1 MIQIVPEKY
10 SSELCVICM
19 DEKNIA
25 KSHDC
30 SVCKEDAWKICDTC
44 RDKTVTCPV
53 CRTAINPIS
62 PHNVIVEIPTTQVPQ
77 SQRRNTN
84 VIRAGSSYCKEICE
98 CFIFCV
104 QRIALFFLVV
114 YLGKF
119 YIYAYCAGTCN
130 TDNRYIKDKDTDEV
144 TDKCTCYD
152 YVNID
157 NYWTRFDRIFVEL
170 LIGLVVNAVLFGCCA
185 KQQ

>member
-1 MIQIVPEKY
+1 MKKILLKVTTALYVKKM
-10 SSELCVICM
+10 LGKFVTHVG
-19 DEKNIA
+19 A
-25 KSHDC
+25 KQLHVLYVEQS
-30 SVCKEDAWKICDTC
+30 
-44 RDKTVTCPV
+44 
-53 CRTAINPIS
+53 INPIS
-62 PHNVIVEIPTTQVPQ
+62 PHNVIVEIPTTQIPQ
-77 SQRRNTN
+77 SQHRNTN
-84 VIRAGSSYCKEICE
+84 VIRAGSYCKEICG

-119 YIYAYCAGTCN
+119 YIYAYCAGTCD
-130 TDNRYIKDKDTDEV
+130 TDNRYIKDKDTDEI

-170 LIGLVVNAVLFGCCA
+170 LIGLIINAVLFGCCA